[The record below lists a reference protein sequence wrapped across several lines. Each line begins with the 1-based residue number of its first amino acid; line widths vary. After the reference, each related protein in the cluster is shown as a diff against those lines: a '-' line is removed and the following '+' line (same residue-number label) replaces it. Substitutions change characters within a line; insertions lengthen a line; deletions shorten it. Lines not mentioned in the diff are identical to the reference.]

1 MSKPEKF
8 FSNFDMVFLKLIYY
22 TVFYIYNFK
31 KIINLSWRFLQMKK
45 FFNFTK
51 KAAITMLVLT
61 LTFTNGKSFFSSNHN
76 VKLCGDS
83 PISEVTIK

>member
-1 MSKPEKF
+1 
-8 FSNFDMVFLKLIYY
+8 
-22 TVFYIYNFK
+22 
-31 KIINLSWRFLQMKK
+31 MKK

-61 LTFTNGKSFFSSNHN
+61 LTFTNGKPFFSPDHN